1 MSIKFKVKMT
11 VKAMYNFMIHHTYT
25 SINGILGT
33 VLGIVSL
40 YLGAKDIGEGFIQT
54 GMAFLAIGI
63 LFVFVNPILLWNK
76 ACKQVKLS
84 PMFQK
89 PIEYELTDTDI
100 IIRQEGEESL
110 LPWEAVTKVVGT
122 SQSLIIYFSR
132 VRAFVLPKKD
142 IGEDY
147 NKVVEL
153 LFTKVGS
160 KKVKLRT
167 MNR

>member
-1 MSIKFKVKMT
+1 MSIKFEVKMT
-11 VKAMYNFMIHHTYT
+11 VSAMYNFMIHHTYT
-25 SINGILGT
+25 SISGILGT

-40 YLGAKDIGEGFIQT
+40 YLGAKDISEGYMQT

-63 LFVFVNPILLWNK
+63 LFVFINPILLWNK
-76 ACKQVKLS
+76 SRKQVKLS

-89 PIEYELTDTDI
+89 PIEYELTDSEI
-100 IIRQEGEESL
+100 IIRQDEEESA

-132 VRAFVLPKKD
+132 VRAFILPKKD
-142 IGEDY
+142 IGDNY

-153 LFTKVGS
+153 LFTKVGT

-167 MNR
+167 MTR